1 MKNSTM
7 RVGFLGFDG
16 INALDLTGPA
26 EVFVNAADLERE
38 EHPGRNIYELLV
50 IGLAPGPFRAES
62 GFVFQP
68 HCGIEDAPPLDTLII
83 PGGKGLREPATNAA
97 AARWIAAQAATARR
111 VVTVCTGIFGLAP
124 TGLLDGRRV
133 TTHWRWA
140 PRLAQQFPAL
150 RVDSSQLFIKDG
162 KYYTGGGITAGID
175 LALALVEEDR
185 GMRTALYAAREMVMY
200 LKRPGGQEQ
209 FSEPLRAQTRSADRL
224 ADVVAW
230 IDGHLDSDLS
240 VEALAARVNL
250 SPRHFSRR
258 FKLAL
263 GCTPAE
269 YVEQARMSGA
279 RQQLAIPGRTI
290 EGVATSMG
298 FSGADVFRRAFE
310 RRFGI
315 GPNQYRERFG
325 LPLAG
330 ARTHKANLEFR

>member
-1 MKNSTM
+1 MKNSAMTI
-7 RVGFLGFDG
+7 GFLGFLG
-16 INALDLTGPA
+16 FEGVNALDLTGPS
-26 EVFVNAADLERE
+26 EVFINAADIERQDN
-38 EHPGRNIYELLV
+38 PGRKTYEMLL
-50 IGLAPGPFRAES
+50 IGLSERPFAAES
-62 GFVFQP
+62 GLIFQP
-68 HCGIEDAPPLDTLII
+68 HCGIADAPPLDTLII

-97 AARWIAAQAATARR
+97 ASRWIASRAAGARR

-124 TGLLDGRRV
+124 TGLLDSRRV

-150 RVDSSQLFIKDG
+150 RVDSNPLFIKDG

-175 LALALVEEDR
+175 LALALVEEDF
-185 GMRTALYAAREMVMY
+185 GVRTALYAAREMVVY

-230 IDGHLDSDLS
+230 IDGHLDRDLS
-240 VEALAARVNL
+240 VEALAQRANL

-258 FKLAL
+258 FRLAL

-279 RQQLAIPGRTI
+279 RQQLAVPGRTI
-290 EGVATSMG
+290 EGVATSLG

-315 GPNQYRERFG
+315 GPSQYRERFG
-325 LPLAG
+325 LAAAG
-330 ARTHKANLEFR
+330 PRFPAGH

>member
-1 MKNSTM
+1 MKNSAM
-7 RVGFLGFDG
+7 RVGFLGFEG
-16 INALDLTGPA
+16 VNALDLTGPS
-26 EVFVNAADLERE
+26 EVFVNAADIERQDN
-38 EHPGRNIYELLV
+38 PGRKTYEMLV
-50 IGLAPGPFRAES
+50 IGLSEKPFAAES
-62 GFVFQP
+62 GLIFQP
-68 HCGIEDAPPLDTLII
+68 HCGIGDAPPLDTLII

-97 AARWIAAQAATARR
+97 ASQWIASRAAGTRR

-140 PRLAQQFPAL
+140 PTLARQFPAL
-150 RVDSSQLFIKDG
+150 RVDSNLLFIKDG

-175 LALALVEEDR
+175 LALALVEEDF
-185 GMRTALYAAREMVMY
+185 GARTALYAAREMVVY

-230 IDGHLDSDLS
+230 IDGHLGRDLS
-240 VEALAARVNL
+240 VEALAQRANL

-279 RQQLAIPGRTI
+279 RQQLAVPGRTI
-290 EGVATSMG
+290 EGVATSLG

-315 GPNQYRERFG
+315 GPSQYRERFG
-325 LPLAG
+325 LAAAG
-330 ARTHKANLEFR
+330 PYFPAGH

>member
-1 MKNSTM
+1 MKNSAIT
-7 RVGFLGFDG
+7 VGFLGFEG
-16 INALDLTGPA
+16 VNALDLSGPS
-26 EVFVNAADLERE
+26 EVFVNAADIERE
-38 EHPGRNIYELLV
+38 ENPHRPSYEMLV
-50 IGLAPGPFRAES
+50 IGLDKKPFKAES
-62 GFVFQP
+62 GLIFQP
-68 HCGIEDAPPLDTLII
+68 HCDIGEAPALDTLII

-97 AARWIAAQAATARR
+97 ASKWIHSQAADTRR
-111 VVTVCTGIFGLAP
+111 MVTVCTGIFGLAP

-140 PRLAQQFPAL
+140 HRLAQQFPAL
-150 RVDSSQLFIKDG
+150 HVDSDLLFVKDG

-175 LALALVEEDR
+175 LALALVEEDF
-185 GMRTALYAAREMVMY
+185 GLRTALYAAREMVVY

-230 IDGHLDSDLS
+230 IDGHLDRDLS
-240 VEALAARVNL
+240 VEALAQRANL

-258 FKLAL
+258 FKSAL

-269 YVEQARMSGA
+269 YVERVRMSGA

-290 EGVATSMG
+290 EGIAASLG

-315 GPNQYRERFG
+315 GPSHYRERFG
-325 LPLAG
+325 LTVPG
-330 ARTHKANLEFR
+330 AQPQKYTRSLQ

>member
-1 MKNSTM
+1 MKTPAM
-7 RVGFLGFDG
+7 TIGFLGFEG
-16 INALDLTGPA
+16 VNALDLTGPA
-26 EVFVNAADLERE
+26 EVFINAADIERE
-38 EHPGRNIYELLV
+38 ENPRRSTYEMLV
-50 IGLAPGPFRAES
+50 IGLDKQPFRAES
-62 GFVFQP
+62 GVIFQP
-68 HCGIEDAPPLDTLII
+68 HCDIDGAPPLDTLII

-97 AARWIAAQAATARR
+97 ASKWIRSQAAGTRR

-140 PRLAQQFPAL
+140 QRLAQQFPAL
-150 RVDSSQLFIKDG
+150 QVDSDRLFIKDG
-162 KYYTGGGITAGID
+162 KFYTGGGITAGID
-175 LALALVEEDR
+175 LALALVEEDC
-185 GMRTALYAAREMVMY
+185 GVRTALYAAREMVVY

-230 IDGHLDSDLS
+230 IDGHLDRDLS
-240 VEALAARVNL
+240 VEALAQRANL

-258 FKLAL
+258 FKSAL

-269 YVEQARMSGA
+269 YVEHARMSGA

-290 EGVATSMG
+290 EGIATSLG

-315 GPNQYRERFG
+315 GPSHYRERFG
-325 LPLAG
+325 LPASG
-330 ARTHKANLEFR
+330 ARLPTNSRSLQ